1 VRVLHVIPAV
11 AARYGG
17 PSAAIGPMCRALN
30 RCGVDP
36 LIVTTD
42 ADGPGRLTVQ
52 TEALTSYEGVPAFFF
67 RKDFSESFKYSSGL
81 VRWLSGHLAE
91 FDVVHI
97 HAVLSHVCLA
107 AAAQCR
113 RARVPY
119 VLRPLGTLAPWS
131 LGQHA
136 LRKRIAITLGGR
148 RAVLQAA
155 AIHCTS
161 DEEQRGIEHAFP
173 QARTAVIPL
182 GIDDEYLIAKEVDW
196 SERDRDPY
204 VLVVS
209 RLHAKKNLEAL
220 AKAFIDAAS
229 TQSQPWRLVIAGD
242 GEPAYVA
249 SLKEFVREID
259 DGGRIAFV
267 GWVEKQRKRNL
278 IQHASLFA
286 LPSLH
291 ENFGVS
297 LLEALAAGVPA
308 LVSRQV
314 DLADAI
320 ERGGAGWICDTSVE
334 SLRTT
339 LEAAMTSRTE
349 RMSRGRLARELA
361 NRFSWSDIAARLV
374 DLYHDIRAPYAPMAS
389 PVLSADAA
397 RR

>member
-1 VRVLHVIPAV
+1 
-11 AARYGG
+11 
-17 PSAAIGPMCRALN
+17 
-30 RCGVDP
+30 
-36 LIVTTD
+36 
-42 ADGPGRLTVQ
+42 
-52 TEALTSYEGVPAFFF
+52 
-67 RKDFSESFKYSSGL
+67 
-81 VRWLSGHLAE
+81 
-91 FDVVHI
+91 
-97 HAVLSHVCLA
+97 
-107 AAAQCR
+107 
-113 RARVPY
+113 
-119 VLRPLGTLAPWS
+119 
-131 LGQHA
+131 
-136 LRKRIAITLGGR
+136 
-148 RAVLQAA
+148 
-155 AIHCTS
+155 
-161 DEEQRGIEHAFP
+161 
-173 QARTAVIPL
+173 L
-182 GIDDEYLIAKEVDW
+182 GIDDEYLSAKERDW

-249 SLKEFVREID
+249 SLKEFVREVD
-259 DGGRIAFV
+259 DGRRIAFV
-267 GWVEKQRKRNL
+267 GWVEDQRKRNL

-320 ERGGAGWICDTSVE
+320 ERVGAGWICDTSVE

-349 RMSRGRLARELA
+349 RMSRGRRAHEMA
-361 NRFSWSDIAARLV
+361 NRFSWSDIGARLV
-374 DLYHDIRAPYAPMAS
+374 DLYQEIRAPYASMAS